1 MELLF
6 VTALLLVLLVLN
18 VPIAFALLGTS
29 AVGLFLFQGGISGL
43 YQMPLQSYSIGRE
56 FVLVAI
62 PLFVLMAQVLSAG
75 GVGRDLFDIA
85 SKWLRHLPG
94 GLGIATI
101 GATAIFSAISGAAV
115 AAAATMSLVAIPEML
130 KRGYPKRLTL
140 GLVAVAAGLDI
151 LIPPSIPLILYGA
164 LTDESVGR
172 LYIGGLGP
180 GLLWAAL
187 YAGYLV
193 YLAMR
198 GKIQI
203 VEQPATWRER
213 FEATKN
219 GFWGLFIPVLVIG
232 GIYTGFF
239 TPTEAAAVGVV
250 LAFAVVL
257 LVYRTQSFRNLVTVT
272 MDALKGSLMLYAV
285 IIGATVLGYLL
296 NILHVPQDVT
306 AWVASLNAHPI
317 VVIYVISILLI
328 ILGMFLDVAS
338 IILITVPI
346 LYPVVTSLGF
356 DGIWFGVLLVANMNM
371 AVVTPPVGLCLYV
384 VQGVTKE
391 PLDEVVRGV
400 MPFYVLQLLGLILMI
415 HVPQIILFLPGL
427 LGPR

>member
-1 MELLF
+1 MELLGLS
-6 VTALLLVLLVLN
+6 LLLVVLLALN
-18 VPIAFALLGTS
+18 VPIAFALLGAS
-29 AVGLFLFQGGISGL
+29 AVGLFVFQGGLGGL

-62 PLFVLMAQVLSAG
+62 PLFILMAQVLSAG

-85 SKWLRHLPG
+85 SKWLRHFPG

-164 LTDESVGR
+164 LADESVGK

-180 GLLWAAL
+180 GILWAAM

-193 YLAMR
+193 YLTAR
-198 GKIQI
+198 GKIQV
-203 VEQPATWRER
+203 VERPATWRER
-213 FEATKN
+213 FESTRS

-232 GIYTGFF
+232 GIYTGIF

-250 LAFAVVL
+250 IAYLVVM
-257 LVYRTQSFRNLVTVT
+257 LVYRTQSLTDLVNVT
-272 MDALKGSLMLYAV
+272 MDALKGSIMLYAV
-285 IIGATVLGYLL
+285 IIGATVFGYLL

-306 AWVASLNAHPI
+306 AWVSSLDVPPI
-317 VVIYVISILLI
+317 VVIYIINLLLI
-328 ILGMFLDVAS
+328 VMGMFLDVAS

-356 DGIWFGVLLVANMNM
+356 DGVWFGVLFVANMNL

-400 MPFYVLQLLGLILMI
+400 VPFYSLQVLGLILMI
-415 HVPQIILFLPGL
+415 HFPQIILFLPNL
-427 LGPR
+427 MGPR

>member
-1 MELLF
+1 MELLL
-6 VTALLLVLLVLN
+6 VTVILLVLLALN
-18 VPIAFALLGTS
+18 VPIAFALLTAS
-29 AVGLFLFQGGISGL
+29 AVGLFIFQGGVGGL
-43 YQMPLQSYSIGRE
+43 YQIPLQAYEMGRD

-62 PLFVLMAQVLSAG
+62 PLFILMAQVLSAG

-94 GLGIATI
+94 GLGLATI

-115 AAAATMSLVAIPEML
+115 AAAATMSMVAIPEML
-130 KRGYPKRLTL
+130 KRGYPKRLSM

-164 LTDESVGR
+164 LADESVGQ

-180 GLLWAAL
+180 GLLWAGMYAAYMAILAL
-187 YAGYLV
+187 
-193 YLAMR
+193 R
-198 GKIQI
+198 GQIQVI
-203 VEQPATWRER
+203 EQPATWRER
-213 FEATKN
+213 MQSTWSGK
-219 GFWGLFIPVLVIG
+219 WGLIIPVLVIG

-250 LAFAVVL
+250 ISFAVVIL
-257 LVYRTQSFRNLVTVT
+257 AYRTQSLADLVNIT
-272 MDALKGSLMLYAV
+272 MDALKGSIMLYAV
-285 IIGATVLGYLL
+285 IIGASVFGYFM
-296 NILHVPQDVT
+296 NIMHIPQDVT
-306 AWVASLNAHPI
+306 AWVAGLNVPPI
-317 VVIYVISILLI
+317 VVIYVINIFLI

-346 LYPVVTSLGF
+346 LYPIVTALGF
-356 DGIWFGVLLVANMNM
+356 DGVWFGVLLVANMNL

-400 MPFYVLQLLGLILMI
+400 VPFYSLQVLGLILMI
-415 HVPQIILFLPGL
+415 HFPQIILFLPSIM
-427 LGPR
+427 GPR